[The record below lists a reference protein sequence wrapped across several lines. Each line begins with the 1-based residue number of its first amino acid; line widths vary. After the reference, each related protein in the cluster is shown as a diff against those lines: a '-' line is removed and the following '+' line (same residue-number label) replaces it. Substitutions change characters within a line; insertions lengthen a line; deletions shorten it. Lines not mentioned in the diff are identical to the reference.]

1 LKTFKESFV
10 EETNIQHPLW
20 SINKM
25 ARRFHDNNPNHSV
38 LNLLLG
44 LAATIALWN
53 VWAAPSEEVQSPKAT
68 MIAPLQYLS
77 ISDGTSH
84 RLLPV
89 ETINGHKVILISPH
103 LQKAA
108 PSNSAAASSTPII
121 MFAQHDEDV
130 VSTTD
135 VSMRPVT
142 RQTTSTKNSKNV
154 PSSRKKASK
163 RNEPIKAGLGTV
175 ILVAIS
181 GAIIAGALMAKRALD
196 KLQKWE
202 QQSQEDSLAYDIA
215 YTTTTSEVGYGSFV
229 SNWTDDLDKFDV

>member
-1 LKTFKESFV
+1 
-10 EETNIQHPLW
+10 
-20 SINKM
+20 
-25 ARRFHDNNPNHSV
+25 V

-68 MIAPLQYLS
+68 MAAPLQYLS
-77 ISDGTSH
+77 ISDGTSY

-89 ETINGHKVILISPH
+89 ETINGHKAILISPH
-103 LQKAA
+103 LQQTA
-108 PSNSAAASSTPII
+108 PSNAATASSTPII
-121 MFAQHDEDV
+121 MFAQHDKNV

-135 VSMRPVT
+135 VSMRPET
-142 RQTTSTKNSKNV
+142 RQTTSTKNSKSF
-154 PSSRKKASK
+154 PSSRKKASRTNK
-163 RNEPIKAGLGTV
+163 RPIKAGLGTV

-181 GAIIAGALMAKRALD
+181 GAIIAGALMAKKALD

-229 SNWTDDLDKFDV
+229 SDWTGDLDKFDV